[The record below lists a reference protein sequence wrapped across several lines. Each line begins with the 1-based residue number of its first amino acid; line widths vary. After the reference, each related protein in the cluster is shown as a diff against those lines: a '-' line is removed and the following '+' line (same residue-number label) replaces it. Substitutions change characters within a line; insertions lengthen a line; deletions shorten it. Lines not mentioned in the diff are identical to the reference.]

1 MALRALRGME
11 ELFTTIKRRAR
22 TLLLCGVLAVSSP
35 VAAAE
40 PESIGC
46 GDRIVALSPSLAEV
60 VDQLGLT
67 EKLVAV
73 SRYTKYP
80 PAAARLA
87 NAGGLLDPNLE
98 GILALKPSLVL
109 GLNETGDLVTKL
121 KAFGVTTAIYD
132 HRRIKGILDSIRDLG
147 SRCAVSER
155 AEAVLKTLSLR
166 TDRVSAKTFGKKKV
180 TALVLIGTKEDAQKL
195 NNLYVSGR
203 DGFYTDLLTLAGAEN
218 VFVGLTGA
226 FSSVSREALIKADPD
241 YIVQVVSGEDASA
254 FERRAIRA
262 AWDDLPYLKAVKANQ
277 VLLLADYVD
286 SIPGPRYP
294 DVLDKVFTFIQEGRR

>member
-1 MALRALRGME
+1 MALQALRGME
-11 ELFTTIKRRAR
+11 ELFTTIKRQAR
-22 TLLLCGVLAVSSP
+22 TLLLCGVLAVCLP
-35 VAAAE
+35 AAAAE
-40 PESIGC
+40 PEYSGC
-46 GDRIVALSPSLAEV
+46 DRLIALSPSLAEV
-60 VDQLGLT
+60 VDKLGLT
-67 EKLVAV
+67 ERLVAV

-80 PAAARLA
+80 PAAAQLA

-121 KAFGVTTAIYD
+121 KTFGVATAIYD
-132 HRRIKGILDSIRDLG
+132 HRRIKGILDSIKDLG
-147 SRCAVSER
+147 VRCNVSER
-155 AEAVLKTLSLR
+155 AEKVLKILSDR
-166 TDRVSAKTFGKKKV
+166 TDRVRAETFGKKKV

-195 NNLYVSGR
+195 SNLYVSGR

-241 YIVQVVSGEDASA
+241 YIIQVVSGEDASA

-262 AWDDLPYLKAVKANQ
+262 AWDALPYLKAVKDNH

-294 DVLDKVFTFIQEGRR
+294 DVLDKIYTFIQEGS

>member
-1 MALRALRGME
+1 MG
-11 ELFTTIKRRAR
+11 ELFTTTKNFMRA
-22 TLLLCGVLAVSSP
+22 LLFCGALMLADTRSAVSEQNGP
-35 VAAAE
+35 
-40 PESIGC
+40 GC

-60 VDQLGLT
+60 VDSLGLT

-109 GLNETGDLVTKL
+109 GLNETGELITKL
-121 KAFGVTTAIYD
+121 KAFGVTTAVYD
-132 HRRIKGILDSIRDLG
+132 HRRISGILESVKDLG
-147 SRCAVSER
+147 ERCAVSER
-155 AEAVLKTLSLR
+155 AAEVRKALVER
-166 TDRVSAKTFGKKKV
+166 TDAVKTKVFGKKKV

-203 DGFYTDLLTLAGAEN
+203 DGFYTDLLTLVGAEN
-218 VFVGLTGA
+218 VFFGLTGA

-241 YIVQVVSGEDASA
+241 YIVQVVSGEGASA

-262 AWDDLPYLKAVKANQ
+262 AWDSLPYLKAVKEDH
-277 VLLLADYVD
+277 VLLLSDYVD

-294 DVLDKVFTFIQEGRR
+294 EVLDKIFTFIQKGR